1 MFKGASV
8 QASVFQLYTLKSF
21 LTSNLGKRVSHMLII
36 SHSSSPFIYGGKK
49 KPTKISLLE
58 GMKDVIKGVRVFMEH
73 FLQMGSMIKSDPKST
88 ASGGIN
94 LYHSFS
100 RKLQNFLLRVG
111 LLFYNILHIH
121 FTLYPSDSKCCI
133 IIKSVINSLKELKV

>member
-73 FLQMGSMIKSDPKST
+73 FLQMGSMIKSVIFIADVVISRAPTNTITMVIPVNMELST
-88 ASGGIN
+88 
-94 LYHSFS
+94 
-100 RKLQNFLLRVG
+100 
-111 LLFYNILHIH
+111 
-121 FTLYPSDSKCCI
+121 
-133 IIKSVINSLKELKV
+133 E

>member
-21 LTSNLGKRVSHMLII
+21 LTSNLGKRVSHMLI
-36 SHSSSPFIYGGKK
+36 SHSSSPFIYGEKK

-111 LLFYNILHIH
+111 LLFYNSLHIH
-121 FTLYPSDSKCCI
+121 FTLYPSDSKWCI
-133 IIKSVINSLKELKV
+133 ITKSVINSLKELKV